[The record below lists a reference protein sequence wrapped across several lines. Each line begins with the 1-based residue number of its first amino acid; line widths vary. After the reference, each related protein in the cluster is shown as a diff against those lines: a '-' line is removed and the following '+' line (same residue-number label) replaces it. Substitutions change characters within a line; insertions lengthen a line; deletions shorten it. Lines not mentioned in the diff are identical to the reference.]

1 MEWGRQALAFGGL
14 LVAFFAVPLGADVP
28 TWRLVF
34 GLILTFAAVSAAG
47 LIISRQI
54 RFQLS
59 GIGRRVQFRGLL
71 LLLEIVV
78 VAFATAYFMIAE
90 STNDQFAGIETRL
103 DALYFTIVTLGTVG
117 YGDVH
122 AVGQAARGLVV
133 VQIVFN
139 IVFIGALSSLL
150 ASRIRDASSSRTQRS
165 AADAAD
171 EDE

>member
-1 MEWGRQALAFGGL
+1 MQWGRQALAFGGL
-14 LVAFFAVPLGADVP
+14 LVAFFAVPVESDVAM
-28 TWRLVF
+28 WRLVT
-34 GLILTFAAVSAAG
+34 GLIVTFAAVSLAG
-47 LIISRQI
+47 LIIIRQV

-59 GIGRRVQFRGLL
+59 GVGRRVRFNGLL

-90 STNDQFAGIETRL
+90 STTDQIAGIETRL

-122 AVGQAARGLVV
+122 AVGQAARALVT

-139 IVFIGALSSLL
+139 IIFVGALSSLL
-150 ASRIRDASSSRTQRS
+150 ASRIRDASSSRTGRRS
-165 AADAAD
+165 DAAD
-171 EDE
+171 EDG